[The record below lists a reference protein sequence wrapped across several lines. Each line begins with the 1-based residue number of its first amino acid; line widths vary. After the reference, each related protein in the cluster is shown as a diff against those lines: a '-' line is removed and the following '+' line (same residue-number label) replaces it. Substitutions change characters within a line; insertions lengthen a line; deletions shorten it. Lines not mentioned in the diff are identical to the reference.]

1 MVVVVGGARVAEVV
15 REDEAG
21 EAAEAEGEDSR
32 RRTLIAQSLRSQK
45 NSRGGQAMY
54 ECCLISTKG
63 SGKPRDRGFHGYR
76 KA

>member
-32 RRTLIAQSLRSQK
+32 RRTLIAQSLGIK
-45 NSRGGQAMY
+45 K
-54 ECCLISTKG
+54 IHVV
-63 SGKPRDRGFHGYR
+63 DRQCMS
-76 KA
+76 AV